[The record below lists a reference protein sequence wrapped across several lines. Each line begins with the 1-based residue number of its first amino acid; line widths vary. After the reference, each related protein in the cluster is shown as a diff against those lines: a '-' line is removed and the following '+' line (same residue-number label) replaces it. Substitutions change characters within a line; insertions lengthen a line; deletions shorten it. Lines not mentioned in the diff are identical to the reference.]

1 MAHWRWFLFQ
11 FDCGE
16 RGSLSWSTEGGSSV
30 TKMFFFGLQAELV
43 FCIWNYVCATAMGS
57 IFYPVVVYIAVFNC
71 TTIYCV
77 INLVNL
83 FKLFVCCSAIEL
95 AEAIRTFSLIFTKS
109 VKNITDVKISKT

>member
-1 MAHWRWFLFQ
+1 M
-11 FDCGE
+11 
-16 RGSLSWSTEGGSSV
+16 
-30 TKMFFFGLQAELV
+30 TKMFFFGLQADLV
-43 FCIWNYVCATAMGS
+43 LCIWNYVCATAMGS

-95 AEAIRTFSLIFTKS
+95 AEAIIGIIMQVS
-109 VKNITDVKISKT
+109 VQIGPNWY